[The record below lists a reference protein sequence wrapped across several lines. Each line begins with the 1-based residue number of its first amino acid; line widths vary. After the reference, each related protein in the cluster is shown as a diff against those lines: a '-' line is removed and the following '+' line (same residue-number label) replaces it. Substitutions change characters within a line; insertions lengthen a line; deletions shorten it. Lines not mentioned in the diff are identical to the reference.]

1 MYILADAAGRAPS
14 NFGVDLRAAPRDGGK
29 NCVDYYFMYM
39 YSLYTLNFVNKNK
52 YLCETTIIVCLLFDS
67 PN

>member
-1 MYILADAAGRAPS
+1 MYYVYAAGAEDRAPPA
-14 NFGVDLRAAPRDGGK
+14 FGVDFRVAPRDYGGK

-52 YLCETTIIVCLLFDS
+52 YLSETSVVVY
-67 PN
+67 